1 MKAQR
6 EQDKEIYSRD
16 GGGGGLRRSGA
27 SVIGSGATE
36 R

>member
-6 EQDKEIYSRD
+6 ERDKEIYSRD
-16 GGGGGLRRSGA
+16 VGGLRRSGA

>member
-16 GGGGGLRRSGA
+16 GGGVL
-27 SVIGSGATE
+27 VQVL
-36 R
+36 